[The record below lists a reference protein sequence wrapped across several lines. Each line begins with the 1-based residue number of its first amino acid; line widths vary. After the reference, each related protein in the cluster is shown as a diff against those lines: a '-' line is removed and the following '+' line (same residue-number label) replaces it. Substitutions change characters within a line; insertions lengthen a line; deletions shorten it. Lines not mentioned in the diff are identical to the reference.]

1 MAYLM
6 ADIANARSTE
16 ELSAAFSFLLAES
29 SDSILAALAP
39 SYVGDIANG
48 ASNVIRVTD
57 YDTSAYHT
65 FTDRSEGVA
74 ISPTDPAPAK
84 TEVTVARYG
93 FARQPS
99 DLVKMTDS
107 HGVLDPILLAQDM
120 LIGAN
125 QQLIELVAGLMSTF
139 SGSVGSA
146 SAAANVADFFD
157 ACAELR
163 KNNVNG
169 QLIAM
174 LHSKQWG
181 DISKELA
188 TTSGGA
194 IQFAPATA
202 DALVS
207 RGSGF
212 QGTLNGVQV
221 YTSNRVTDSAGGY
234 YGGIFSTDAIA
245 WADGTPVVEAP
256 ESQLLI
262 GKVLFEIDRNPL
274 TAQTDYV
281 ANVWMGVAER
291 QDAAGITFLSSTT

>member
-1 MAYLM
+1 MAHLF
-6 ADIANARSTE
+6 ADVANARTQE
-16 ELSAAFSFLLAES
+16 ELSSAYGMLLAEES
-29 SDSILAALAP
+29 AALLNVLGP
-39 SYVGDIANG
+39 SYVGDIAAG

-57 YDTSAYHT
+57 YDSAASNGYASRT
-65 FTDRSEGVA
+65 EVQA

-107 HGVLDPILLAQDM
+107 HGVLNPVLLAQDM

-125 QQLIELVAGLMSTF
+125 QKLVELIAGLMPNF
-139 SGSVGSA
+139 SATAG
-146 SAAANVADFFD
+146 SAAAAASVDDFFD
-157 ACAELR
+157 ACSELR
-163 KNNVNG
+163 QANANG

-174 LHSKQWG
+174 LHAKQWG
-181 DISKELA
+181 DLSKELA

-194 IQFAPATA
+194 IQFAPATQ
-202 DALVS
+202 DALIS

-212 QGTLNGVQV
+212 QGTLNGVQI
-221 YTSNRVTDSAGGY
+221 YTSNRVTADAGGY
-234 YGGIFSTDAIA
+234 RGGIFTTDAIA

-256 ESQLLI
+256 ESQVLI
-262 GKVLFEIDRNPL
+262 GKVLFEIDRKPL

-281 ANVWMGVAER
+281 GNVWLGVAER
-291 QDAAGITFLSSTT
+291 QDGAGITFLSSTT

>member
-1 MAYLM
+1 MAHLF
-6 ADIANARSTE
+6 ADVANARATE
-16 ELSAAFSFLLAES
+16 ELSAAYGMLLAEES
-29 SDSILAALAP
+29 AAILNVLAP
-39 SYVGDIANG
+39 SYVGDIAQG

-57 YDTSAYHT
+57 YDSAASNGFASRT
-65 FTDRSEGVA
+65 EVQA

-107 HGVLDPILLAQDM
+107 HGILNPVLLAQDM

-125 QQLIELVAGLMSTF
+125 QKLVELVAGLMSGF
-139 SGSVGSA
+139 SA
-146 SAAANVADFFD
+146 SAGSSSAAASVDDFFD
-157 ACAELR
+157 ACSTLR
-163 KNNVNG
+163 QANANG

-181 DISKELA
+181 ELSKELA

-194 IQFAPATA
+194 IQFAPATQ
-202 DALVS
+202 DALIS

-212 QGTLNGVQV
+212 QGTLNGVQI
-221 YTSNRVTDSAGGY
+221 YTSNRVTTGSGAY
-234 YGGIFSTDAIA
+234 QGGIFTVDAIA

-256 ESQLLI
+256 ESQVLV
-262 GKVLFEIDRNPL
+262 GKVLFEIDRQPL

-281 ANVWMGVAER
+281 GNVWLGVAER
-291 QDAAGITFLSSTT
+291 QDGAGITFLSST